1 MKVKSDICEIYFK
14 NQRLP
19 YDLKMIILSYL
30 YFSDEIS
37 FKIKFVNNNIKQY
50 NIYELKKLICKYD
63 ITIVSY
69 YILKYFLYDSIN
81 SVKLF
86 VDYTMLSK
94 PSTFQ
99 TKELKRIFN
108 NLRIVDVL
116 RIRKYV
122 DKKGKTSEFYV
133 D

>member
-1 MKVKSDICEIYFK
+1 
-14 NQRLP
+14 
-19 YDLKMIILSYL
+19 
-30 YFSDEIS
+30 
-37 FKIKFVNNNIKQY
+37 
-50 NIYELKKLICKYD
+50 
-63 ITIVSY
+63 
-69 YILKYFLYDSIN
+69 
-81 SVKLF
+81 
-86 VDYTMLSK
+86 LSK